1 MCSTFSIYVLKIKFP
16 MLHLKVV
23 NDLQVAYQKTYFISL
38 LDLKVYTLAGGSV
51 AVLFFCF
58 CFLLCPNDA
67 VTDILYIH
75 RTFYCFQLGPRLC
88 LQLIKIQEGMCSG
101 EVLFHEFGED

>member
-1 MCSTFSIYVLKIKFP
+1 MLNINFSIYVLKIKFP
-16 MLHLKVV
+16 VSHVKVV

-38 LDLKVYTLAGGSV
+38 LDQKVYTLAGGSM

-67 VTDILYIH
+67 VMTYY
-75 RTFYCFQLGPRLC
+75 TFIEHFIVSSLDLGC
-88 LQLIKIQEGMCSG
+88 A
-101 EVLFHEFGED
+101 FN